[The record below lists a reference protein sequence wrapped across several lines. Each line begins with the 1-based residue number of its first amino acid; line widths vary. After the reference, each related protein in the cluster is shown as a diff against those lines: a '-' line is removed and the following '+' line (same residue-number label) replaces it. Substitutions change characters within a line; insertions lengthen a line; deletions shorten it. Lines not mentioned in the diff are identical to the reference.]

1 MGAAAYHRGNAV
13 ISRGIQQDA
22 KPQCSCG
29 FVADHDARRV
39 ASKMEARIAR
49 GAAAFQRLQAVLS
62 LERCRRAAMLAAVDR
77 VYQEAKAA
85 NADLSVLY
93 WLTLVRVR
101 VEGSNDL

>member
-1 MGAAAYHRGNAV
+1 
-13 ISRGIQQDA
+13 
-22 KPQCSCG
+22 
-29 FVADHDARRV
+29 
-39 ASKMEARIAR
+39 
-49 GAAAFQRLQAVLS
+49 
-62 LERCRRAAMLAAVDR
+62 MLAAVDR